1 MKQPERFEDTFIGGL
16 DAMLRSEISAAMN
29 VDKAAIADLVDRITL
44 KVCESFGGQQPYI
57 GIGHQFRLN
66 RIYHAIYEAFDGE
79 NYRELSA
86 RYGLS
91 ERHVRTIVEGVKRTR
106 REARKAAA
114 SGPARAVG
122 PDGRNTF
129 RVWVRCRNGIYYAR
143 FPNGEEARS
152 RFSAL
157 AAVQILAEKTWPAGS
172 FEVSKGADDEP
183 GEDVEMVITLK
194 GSPASIG
201 TDAAAMP
208 PTMEEEDKQCTREDR
223 T

>member
-16 DAMLRSEISAAMN
+16 DAMLRSEISTAMN

-44 KVCESFGGQQPYI
+44 KVCENFGGQQPYI

-91 ERHVRTIVEGVKRTR
+91 ERHVRTIVEGVRRTR

-114 SGPARAVG
+114 SVQARAAG
-122 PDGRNTF
+122 PEGRNTI
-129 RVWVRCRNGIYYAR
+129 RVRVRCRNGIYCAR
-143 FPNGEEARS
+143 FPNGEEAKS

-157 AAVQILAEKTWPAGS
+157 AAVQRLAEKTWPAGT
-172 FEVSKGADDEP
+172 FEVSKEVDAEP
-183 GEDVEMVITLK
+183 GEDVEVVITLK
-194 GSPASIG
+194 DS
-201 TDAAAMP
+201 AAGIETNTVPTP
-208 PTMEEEDKQCTREDR
+208 PTMEEEDTQCTQSK